1 MHVVDAPHQRILRL
15 LRDEGPVSRAELG
28 DRLELTRPRL
38 LAEVERLVSGGLIAE
53 AGMAASR
60 GGRRSTLVELHPR
73 LRFAAVDLGASSID
87 IEVTNGRLEPVAAY
101 QEPADIRTG
110 PRAILHR
117 VNELLAKA
125 RTDGAYERLDAIGI
139 GVPGPVSFRDGVPVS
154 PPIMPGWDRYPVREL
169 LAREHSCP
177 AVVDNDVN
185 IMAIGER
192 HGGVAHSVDDFL
204 FVKIGTGI
212 GCGIHLAG
220 GVYRGVDGC
229 AGDIGHIQVDSHG
242 PVCSCGNAGCLEALF
257 SGAALARDALAAAR
271 SGESP
276 ALAERLAANDAA
288 RAAAAI
294 ASAAS
299 ASASAAS
306 SSASA
311 ASTGASAAS
320 ASTATP
326 VAGTRPG
333 DPTSEAGRSDE
344 SPAGGPREGSDNLS
358 RGIPAAG
365 YPVGSG
371 YGGSSSGYGGSGYGG
386 SGYGTGFGYG
396 SGAGSG
402 SAGPWL
408 ITARD
413 VAEGAAEGDVVCIRL
428 IRDGGRRVGG
438 VLATLVSFA
447 NPSMIVIG
455 GGLAQLGH
463 VLLAEIRS
471 VVYRRSLPLA
481 TGNLPVV
488 LSELGPRA
496 GVTGA
501 AVLASE
507 VAFEQA
513 S

>member
-1 MHVVDAPHQRILRL
+1 MAVFLADAPHLRVLRL

-38 LAEVERLVSGGLIAE
+38 LAEVERLVAAGLIAE

-60 GGRRSTLVELHPR
+60 GGRRSTLVEISPR

-101 QEPADIRTG
+101 GEPADIRSG
-110 PRAILHR
+110 PKAILQR
-117 VNELLAKA
+117 VSELLAKA
-125 RTDGAYERLDAIGI
+125 RTDAAYERLDGIGI

-154 PPIMPGWDRYPVREL
+154 PPIMPGWDRYPVREV
-169 LAREHSCP
+169 LAREHGCP

-220 GVYRGVDGC
+220 SVYRGVDGC
-229 AGDIGHIQVDSHG
+229 AGDIGHIQVDAGG

-257 SGAALARDALAAAR
+257 SGAALARDAQAAAR
-271 SGESP
+271 AGESP
-276 ALAERLAANDAA
+276 ALAERLAA
-288 RAAAAI
+288 
-294 ASAAS
+294 S
-299 ASASAAS
+299 
-306 SSASA
+306 
-311 ASTGASAAS
+311 
-320 ASTATP
+320 
-326 VAGTRPG
+326 
-333 DPTSEAGRSDE
+333 
-344 SPAGGPREGSDNLS
+344 AGGEL
-358 RGIPAAG
+358 
-365 YPVGSG
+365 
-371 YGGSSSGYGGSGYGG
+371 
-386 SGYGTGFGYG
+386 
-396 SGAGSG
+396 
-402 SAGPWL
+402 
-408 ITARD
+408 TAKD
-413 VAEGAAEGDVVCIRL
+413 VADGAAEGDVTCIRL
-428 IRDGGRRVGG
+428 IREGGRRVGG

-488 LSELGPRA
+488 LSELEGRA

-501 AVLASE
+501 AVLASDM
-507 VAFEQA
+507 AFEQA

>member
-1 MHVVDAPHQRILRL
+1 VHVLFADAPHLRILRL

-38 LAEVERLVSGGLIAE
+38 LAEVERLVAAGLIAE

-60 GGRRSTLVELHPR
+60 GGRRSTLVEISPR

-87 IEVTNGRLEPVAAY
+87 IEVTNGRLEPLAAY
-101 QEPADIRTG
+101 REPADIRTG
-110 PRAILHR
+110 PKAILQR
-117 VNELLAKA
+117 VNELLTKA
-125 RTDGAYERLDAIGI
+125 RIDGAYDRLDAVGI

-169 LAREHSCP
+169 LAREHGCP

-220 GVYRGVDGC
+220 TVYRGVDGC
-229 AGDIGHIQVDSHG
+229 AGDIGHIQVDASG
-242 PVCSCGNAGCLEALF
+242 PVCSCGNTGCLEALF
-257 SGAALARDALAAAR
+257 SGAALARDALTAAR
-271 SGESP
+271 AGDSP
-276 ALAERLAANDAA
+276 ALAERLAASDGL
-288 RAAAAI
+288 
-294 ASAAS
+294 SAK
-299 ASASAAS
+299 
-306 SSASA
+306 
-311 ASTGASAAS
+311 
-320 ASTATP
+320 
-326 VAGTRPG
+326 
-333 DPTSEAGRSDE
+333 
-344 SPAGGPREGSDNLS
+344 
-358 RGIPAAG
+358 
-365 YPVGSG
+365 
-371 YGGSSSGYGGSGYGG
+371 
-386 SGYGTGFGYG
+386 
-396 SGAGSG
+396 
-402 SAGPWL
+402 
-408 ITARD
+408 D
-413 VAEGAAEGDVVCIRL
+413 VADGAAEGDVTCIRL
-428 IRDGGRRVGG
+428 IREGGRRVGG

-488 LSELGPRA
+488 LSELEGRA

-501 AVLASE
+501 AVLASDM
-507 VAFEQA
+507 AFEQA

>member
-1 MHVVDAPHQRILRL
+1 MHAGADAPHLRLLRL
-15 LRDEGPVSRAELG
+15 LRDEGPVSRAELA

-38 LAEVERLVSGGLIAE
+38 LTEVERLVAAGHVAE

-73 LRFAAVDLGASSID
+73 LRFAAVDLGVTSID
-87 IEVTNGRLEPVAAY
+87 IEVTNGRLEPVASY
-101 QEPADIRTG
+101 RESADIRSG
-110 PRAILHR
+110 PKAILHR

-125 RTDGAYERLDAIGI
+125 KADGAYDRLDAVGI

-154 PPIMPGWDRYPVREL
+154 PPIMPGWDRYPIREL
-169 LAREHSCP
+169 MAREHGCP

-204 FVKIGTGI
+204 FVKVGTGI

-220 GVYRGVDGC
+220 AVYRGVDGC
-229 AGDIGHIQVDSHG
+229 AGDIGHIQVDAHG
-242 PVCSCGNAGCLEALF
+242 PMCSCGNAGCLEALF

-271 SGESP
+271 SGASP
-276 ALAERLAANDAA
+276 ALAERLAA
-288 RAAAAI
+288 
-294 ASAAS
+294 S
-299 ASASAAS
+299 
-306 SSASA
+306 
-311 ASTGASAAS
+311 
-320 ASTATP
+320 
-326 VAGTRPG
+326 
-333 DPTSEAGRSDE
+333 
-344 SPAGGPREGSDNLS
+344 GGKG
-358 RGIPAAG
+358 
-365 YPVGSG
+365 
-371 YGGSSSGYGGSGYGG
+371 
-386 SGYGTGFGYG
+386 
-396 SGAGSG
+396 
-402 SAGPWL
+402 L

-413 VAEGAAEGDVVCIRL
+413 VADGAAEGDVICIRL

-463 VLLAEIRS
+463 ILLAEIRS

-488 LSELGPRA
+488 LSELGGRA

-501 AVLASE
+501 AVLASD

>member
-1 MHVVDAPHQRILRL
+1 LWRCELAPEVSVQMVVAPHQRVLRL

-38 LAEVERLVSGGLIAE
+38 LAEVERLVAAGLIAE

-60 GGRRSTLVELHPR
+60 GGRRSTLVELDPR

-87 IEVTNGRLEPVAAY
+87 VEVTNGRLEPVAAS
-101 QEPADIRTG
+101 QEAADIRTG
-110 PRAILHR
+110 PKTILHR

-125 RTDGAYERLDAIGI
+125 KSDGAYQRLDGIGI

-169 LAREHSCP
+169 LAREHGCP

-220 GVYRGVDGC
+220 AVYRGVDGC

-242 PVCSCGNAGCLEALF
+242 PICSCGNAGCLEALF

-271 SGESP
+271 TGESP
-276 ALAERLAANDAA
+276 ALAERLANN
-288 RAAAAI
+288 
-294 ASAAS
+294 
-299 ASASAAS
+299 
-306 SSASA
+306 
-311 ASTGASAAS
+311 
-320 ASTATP
+320 
-326 VAGTRPG
+326 
-333 DPTSEAGRSDE
+333 
-344 SPAGGPREGSDNLS
+344 GSL
-358 RGIPAAG
+358 G
-365 YPVGSG
+365 
-371 YGGSSSGYGGSGYGG
+371 
-386 SGYGTGFGYG
+386 
-396 SGAGSG
+396 
-402 SAGPWL
+402 
-408 ITARD
+408 ARD
-413 VAEGAAEGDVVCIRL
+413 VADGAAEGDVVCIRL

-463 VLLAEIRS
+463 ILLAEIRS
-471 VVYRRSLPLA
+471 IVYRRSLPLA

-496 GVTGA
+496 GVSGA
-501 AVLASE
+501 AVLASDT
-507 VAFEQA
+507 AFEQA

>member
-1 MHVVDAPHQRILRL
+1 VYLADAPHLRVLRL

-38 LAEVERLVSGGLIAE
+38 LAEVERLVAAGLIAE

-60 GGRRSTLVELHPR
+60 GGRRSTLVELQPR

-87 IEVTNGRLEPVAAY
+87 IEVTNGRLETVSAY
-101 QEPADIRTG
+101 REPADIRSG
-110 PRAILHR
+110 PKAILQR
-117 VNELLAKA
+117 VSELLAKA
-125 RTDGAYERLDAIGI
+125 RTDGAYERLDGIGI

-169 LAREHSCP
+169 LAREHGCP

-212 GCGIHLAG
+212 GCGIHLG
-220 GVYRGVDGC
+220 GTVYRGVDGC
-229 AGDIGHIQVDSHG
+229 AGDIGHIQVDAGG
-242 PVCSCGNAGCLEALF
+242 PVCSCGNTGCLEALF

-276 ALAERLAANDAA
+276 ALAERLAAATAA
-288 RAAAAI
+288 EAAAK
-294 ASAAS
+294 ASPWDKHD
-299 ASASAAS
+299 
-306 SSASA
+306 
-311 ASTGASAAS
+311 TDENE
-320 ASTATP
+320 
-326 VAGTRPG
+326 RP
-333 DPTSEAGRSDE
+333 E
-344 SPAGGPREGSDNLS
+344 
-358 RGIPAAG
+358 
-365 YPVGSG
+365 V
-371 YGGSSSGYGGSGYGG
+371 
-386 SGYGTGFGYG
+386 
-396 SGAGSG
+396 
-402 SAGPWL
+402 SAG
-408 ITARD
+408 ITAKD
-413 VAEGAAEGDVVCIRL
+413 VAEGAAEGDVTCIRL
-428 IRDGGRRVGG
+428 IREGGRRVGG
-438 VLATLVSFA
+438 VLATLVSFS

-488 LSELGPRA
+488 LSELGGRA

-501 AVLASE
+501 AVLASDT
-507 VAFEQA
+507 AFEQA

>member
-1 MHVVDAPHQRILRL
+1 VEAPVHLAVAPHLRVLRL

-38 LAEVERLVSGGLIAE
+38 LAELERLVAIGVLAE

-101 QEPADIRTG
+101 GEPADIRTG
-110 PRAILHR
+110 PRAILQR

-125 RTDGAYERLDAIGI
+125 RTDGVYERLDAVGI

-154 PPIMPGWDRYPVREL
+154 PPIMPGWDRFPVREL
-169 LAREHSCP
+169 LAREHGCP

-212 GCGIHLAG
+212 GCGIHLG
-220 GVYRGVDGC
+220 GVVYRGVDGC
-229 AGDIGHIQVDSHG
+229 AGDIGHIQVDASG

-257 SGAALARDALAAAR
+257 GGAALARDALAAAR
-271 SGESP
+271 SGDSP
-276 ALAERLAANDAA
+276 ALAERLTAHEAA
-288 RAAAAI
+288 REAAL
-294 ASAAS
+294 
-299 ASASAAS
+299 
-306 SSASA
+306 
-311 ASTGASAAS
+311 
-320 ASTATP
+320 
-326 VAGTRPG
+326 RG
-333 DPTSEAGRSDE
+333 DDKSRGDDKNRSDDKSGRGE
-344 SPAGGPREGSDNLS
+344 SV
-358 RGIPAAG
+358 
-365 YPVGSG
+365 YSG
-371 YGGSSSGYGGSGYGG
+371 
-386 SGYGTGFGYG
+386 
-396 SGAGSG
+396 
-402 SAGPWL
+402 L
-408 ITARD
+408 TAKD
-413 VAEGAAEGDVVCIRL
+413 VADGAAEGDVVCIRL

-488 LSELGPRA
+488 LSELGGRA

-501 AVLASE
+501 ALLASDI
-507 VAFEQA
+507 AFEQA

>member
-1 MHVVDAPHQRILRL
+1 MHVADAPHLRVLRL

-38 LAEVERLVSGGLIAE
+38 LAEVERLVAAGLIAE

-60 GGRRSTLVELHPR
+60 GGRRSTLVELDPR

-87 IEVTNGRLEPVAAY
+87 IEVTNGRLEPVATYREA
-101 QEPADIRTG
+101 ADIRSG
-110 PRAILHR
+110 PRTILHR
-117 VNELLAKA
+117 VNELLHKA
-125 RTDGAYERLDAIGI
+125 RTDGAYDRLDAVGI

-169 LAREHSCP
+169 LAREHGCP

-212 GCGIHLAG
+212 GCGIHLG
-220 GVYRGVDGC
+220 GTVYRGVDGC
-229 AGDIGHIQVDSHG
+229 AGDIGHIQVDANG
-242 PVCSCGNAGCLEALF
+242 PVCSCGNTGCLEALF
-257 SGAALARDALAAAR
+257 SGSALARDAVAAAR

-276 ALAERLAANDAA
+276 ALAERLAAALSVAENQGDDEQ
-288 RAAAAI
+288 
-294 ASAAS
+294 SEP
-299 ASASAAS
+299 
-306 SSASA
+306 
-311 ASTGASAAS
+311 
-320 ASTATP
+320 P
-326 VAGTRPG
+326 VT
-333 DPTSEAGRSDE
+333 
-344 SPAGGPREGSDNLS
+344 
-358 RGIPAAG
+358 
-365 YPVGSG
+365 V
-371 YGGSSSGYGGSGYGG
+371 
-386 SGYGTGFGYG
+386 
-396 SGAGSG
+396 
-402 SAGPWL
+402 
-408 ITARD
+408 TARD
-413 VAEGAAEGDVVCIRL
+413 VAEGAAEGDVTCIRL
-428 IRDGGRRVGG
+428 IREGGRRVGG

-488 LSELGPRA
+488 LSELGSRA

-501 AVLASE
+501 AVLASDT
-507 VAFEQA
+507 AFEQA

>member
-1 MHVVDAPHQRILRL
+1 VHVVHAPHQRVLRL

-28 DRLELTRPRL
+28 DHVELTRPRL
-38 LAEVERLVSGGLIAE
+38 LAEVDRLVAAGLLAE
-53 AGMAASR
+53 AGLAASR

-110 PRAILHR
+110 PKAILHR
-117 VNELLAKA
+117 VDELLAKA
-125 RTDGAYERLDAIGI
+125 RTDGAYERLDAVGI

-154 PPIMPGWDRYPVREL
+154 PPIMPGWDRFPVREL
-169 LAREHSCP
+169 LTREHGCP

-220 GVYRGVDGC
+220 VVYRGVDGC
-229 AGDIGHIQVDSHG
+229 AGDIGHIQVDAHG
-242 PVCSCGNAGCLEALF
+242 PVCSCGNTGCLEALF

-271 SGESP
+271 NGESP
-276 ALAERLAANDAA
+276 ALAERLA
-288 RAAAAI
+288 
-294 ASAAS
+294 
-299 ASASAAS
+299 
-306 SSASA
+306 
-311 ASTGASAAS
+311 TGIEVS
-320 ASTATP
+320 
-326 VAGTRPG
+326 
-333 DPTSEAGRSDE
+333 
-344 SPAGGPREGSDNLS
+344 
-358 RGIPAAG
+358 
-365 YPVGSG
+365 
-371 YGGSSSGYGGSGYGG
+371 
-386 SGYGTGFGYG
+386 
-396 SGAGSG
+396 
-402 SAGPWL
+402 
-408 ITARD
+408 ARD
-413 VAEGAAEGDVVCIRL
+413 VAEGAAEGDVTCIRL
-428 IRDGGRRVGG
+428 IRDGGRRVGA

-488 LSELGPRA
+488 LSELGSRA

-501 AVLASE
+501 AVLASDA
-507 VAFEQA
+507 AFEQA
-513 S
+513 AS